1 MIKINLIAVGNIK
14 QKYYTDAVN
23 EYKKRISRYANLQVI
38 EVKEF
43 ADNERTLELE
53 ELAILKNIKG
63 KAILFDLEGQ
73 QISSEELAVIFEKSA
88 LYGDSEISFV
98 IGGSRGVSENVKNTI
113 KEKIAFGKVTY
124 PHQLMRVIALE
135 QIYRA
140 LSINAGSEYHK

>member
-23 EYKKRISRYANLQVI
+23 EYKKRISRYANLQII

-73 QISSEELAVIFEKSA
+73 QISSEELAEIFEKSA